1 MEKISVALRK
11 IPIGIIKLYQIVL
24 SPMLGPT
31 CRFHP
36 SCSHYAIDAITE
48 HGMIKGTW
56 LSIKRILKCHPLN
69 NGGYDPVPKKK
80 AEKRMIFT
88 LMPSYISDHK

>member
-1 MEKISVALRK
+1 MEKVSVTLRK

-36 SCSHYAIDAITE
+36 SCSHYAIDAVTE
-48 HGMIKGTW
+48 HGIIKGCW

-69 NGGYDPVPKKK
+69 DGGYDPVPEKKQNK
-80 AEKRMIFT
+80 Q
-88 LMPSYISDHK
+88 

>member
-1 MEKISVALRK
+1 MEKVSITLRK
-11 IPIGIIKLYQIVL
+11 VPVGVIKLYQTLL

-36 SCSHYAIDAITE
+36 SCSHYAVDAITE
-48 HGMIKGTW
+48 HGMIKGSW

-69 NGGYDPVPKKK
+69 DGGYDPVPEKK
-80 AEKRMIFT
+80 E
-88 LMPSYISDHK
+88 

>member
-1 MEKISVALRK
+1 MEKIGVTLRK
-11 IPIGIIKLYQIVL
+11 IPIGIIKLYQTVI

-36 SCSHYAIDAITE
+36 SCSHYAVDAITE
-48 HGMIKGTW
+48 HGMIKGSW

-69 NGGYDPVPKKK
+69 DGGYDPVPEKK
-80 AEKRMIFT
+80 E
-88 LMPSYISDHK
+88 

>member
-11 IPIGIIKLYQIVL
+11 IPIGIIRLYQMVL

-36 SCSHYAIDAITE
+36 SCSHYAIDAIVK
-48 HGMIKGTW
+48 HGIIKGSW
-56 LSIKRILKCHPLN
+56 LSMQRILKCHPLN
-69 NGGYDPVPKKK
+69 DGGYDPVPEKKQNK
-80 AEKRMIFT
+80 Q
-88 LMPSYISDHK
+88 

>member
-11 IPIGIIKLYQIVL
+11 IPIGIIKLYQVVL

-36 SCSHYAIDAITE
+36 SCSYYAIDAITQY
-48 HGMIKGTW
+48 GLVKGCW
-56 LSIKRILKCHPLN
+56 LSLKRVLRCHPLN
-69 NGGYDPVPKKK
+69 DGGDDPVPEKKQNK
-80 AEKRMIFT
+80 E
-88 LMPSYISDHK
+88 

>member
-11 IPIGIIKLYQIVL
+11 IPIGIIKLYQTVL

-36 SCSHYAIDAITE
+36 SCSHYAVDAITE
-48 HGMIKGTW
+48 HGMIKGC
-56 LSIKRILKCHPLN
+56 LISIKRILKCHPFN
-69 NGGYDPVPKKK
+69 DGGYDPVPEKK
-80 AEKRMIFT
+80 E
-88 LMPSYISDHK
+88 

>member
-11 IPIGIIKLYQIVL
+11 IPIGIIKFYQVVL

-36 SCSHYAIDAITE
+36 SCSYYAIDAITQ
-48 HGMIKGTW
+48 HGLVKGCW
-56 LSIKRILKCHPLN
+56 LSLRRVLKCHPLN
-69 NGGYDPVPKKK
+69 DGGYDPVPEKKQNK
-80 AEKRMIFT
+80 E
-88 LMPSYISDHK
+88 

>member
-11 IPIGIIKLYQIVL
+11 IPIGLIKLYQIVL

-36 SCSHYAIDAITE
+36 SCSHYAIDAITK
-48 HGMIKGTW
+48 HGLIKGCW
-56 LSIKRILKCHPLN
+56 LSFKRILKCHPLN
-69 NGGYDPVPKKK
+69 EGGFDPVPEKKQNK
-80 AEKRMIFT
+80 E
-88 LMPSYISDHK
+88 

>member
-1 MEKISVALRK
+1 MEKVSVALRK
-11 IPIGIIKLYQIVL
+11 VPIGVIKFYQTVL

-48 HGMIKGTW
+48 HGIIKGCW

-69 NGGYDPVPKKK
+69 DGGYDPVPEKKQK
-80 AEKRMIFT
+80 KE
-88 LMPSYISDHK
+88 

>member
-80 AEKRMIFT
+80 QKKE
-88 LMPSYISDHK
+88 

>member
-24 SPMLGPT
+24 SPILGPT

-36 SCSHYAIDAITE
+36 SCSYYAIGAITE
-48 HGMIKGTW
+48 HGIIKGCW
-56 LSIKRILKCHPLN
+56 LSTKRILKCHPLN
-69 NGGYDPVPKKK
+69 DGGYDPVPEKKQDK
-80 AEKRMIFT
+80 
-88 LMPSYISDHK
+88 

>member
-1 MEKISVALRK
+1 MEKVSVALRK
-11 IPIGIIKLYQIVL
+11 IPIGIIKLYQTVL
-24 SPMLGPT
+24 SPMLGAT

-48 HGMIKGTW
+48 HGMIKGCW

-69 NGGYDPVPKKK
+69 DGGYDPVPEKKQNK
-80 AEKRMIFT
+80 E
-88 LMPSYISDHK
+88 